1 MLDRNENSLLGEGGF
16 LSAFVIYQGIAAPET
31 GWNQASANM
40 NQQPGFVSSPTKGP
54 QNLIIL
60 LQYNGIWWCS
70 FIRCHFCQRRGGI
83 FGRSP
88 ALSLTSDG
96 ELLGTWL
103 ALRKVL
109 LEIYLECLKIKTRAS
124 FTVSDLR
131 SCQCWW
137 TSGLWSQP
145 PLKSGRRL
153 TDHPATGLERLM
165 AETINGLGVARA
177 IAICQHWG
185 TCCPVFS
192 CL

>member
-1 MLDRNENSLLGEGGF
+1 MRTACLGRGVSVSICHLPGNSCPGDRLKPGLCKHE
-16 LSAFVIYQGIAAPET
+16 SARFCIQPHKGTPEPDNPPPVY
-31 GWNQASANM
+31 G
-40 NQQPGFVSSPTKGP
+40 V
-54 QNLIIL
+54 
-60 LQYNGIWWCS
+60 WWCS
-70 FIRCHFCQRRGGI
+70 FIRCHFCQRGGGI

-88 ALSLTSDG
+88 ALSLTSDR

-124 FTVSDLR
+124 FTVSDLL

-137 TSGLWSQP
+137 TLGLWSQP

-153 TDHPATGLERLM
+153 TDHPVTGLEKLM

-177 IAICQHWG
+177 IAICQQWG
-185 TCCPVFS
+185 TCCPVLS